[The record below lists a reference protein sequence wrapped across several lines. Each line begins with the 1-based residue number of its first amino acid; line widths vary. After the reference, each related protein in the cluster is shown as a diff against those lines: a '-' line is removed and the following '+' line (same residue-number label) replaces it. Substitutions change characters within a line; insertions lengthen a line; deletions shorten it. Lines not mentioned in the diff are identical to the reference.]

1 MNKKYSKKKTFRLL
15 FELWINFSNKRKKSL
30 INLLKSLYF
39 YFFDF
44 FIIFLGL
51 NKKNKNIKNKY
62 KIIWLAETGSRDFLP
77 RLAQAIALW
86 KEFSISSIV
95 IHKHMLKR
103 IDKRFLKGAIVI
115 DKSATFNCIRR
126 LRYSKING
134 ALNIVI
140 PEELLICDKSRIQ
153 IKGSLNPRTLNY
165 VDYVVTN
172 SNEVKHYLNNTN
184 KFVKIINVLNPR
196 LSSKV
201 IKKNCENYFI
211 NKKSFSK
218 FINEEFILINDKLS
232 LKFSSLDNELEVI
245 KNSIFNFTDIDP
257 SKYLK
262 NYLIK
267 EELDEKLLIN
277 FIIQLRK
284 NKTFNKF
291 KIMIRPHPSVDL
303 NKYKEYFEDK
313 LDESLNYLILRE
325 GSALDWMNEAK
336 IIFHNN
342 CTTAIEGLSNG
353 LENIF
358 NYSNKLDSGTSEDF
372 KAIIKPL
379 GIKNSILK
387 AEEFINNRIR
397 SERKINK
404 IKDKIDLYQF
414 LGKEMANHNAI
425 RSKTDLYLAN
435 LKNASIYE
443 SSPMQRWEDAVDKIR
458 YIEEN
463 RDKFK
468 KLCISP
474 LGKVGAQVGN

>member
-1 MNKKYSKKKTFRLL
+1 MLKKILK
-15 FELWINFSNKRKKSL
+15 ISL
-30 INLLKSLYF
+30 INFLKNFYF
-39 YFFDF
+39 YIFDF
-44 FIIFLGL
+44 LIFFLGL
-51 NKKNKNIKNKY
+51 NIKNKNIKNKY

-86 KEFSISSIV
+86 EEFSISSIV
-95 IHKHMLKR
+95 IHKHMLR
-103 IDKRFLKGAIVI
+103 QIDKRFFKGAIVI

-140 PEELLICDKSRIQ
+140 PEELLICDKSKIQ

-172 SNEVKHYLNNTN
+172 SNEVKDYLKNVN
-184 KFVKIINVLNPR
+184 KFVKIIDVLNPR

-218 FINEEFILINDKLS
+218 LIDEEFILINDKLS
-232 LKFSSLDNELEVI
+232 LKFTSLDNELEVI

-257 SKYLK
+257 SGYLN

-267 EELDEKLLIN
+267 EEQDEKLLIN

-291 KIMIRPHPSVDL
+291 KILIRPHPSVDV
-303 NKYKEYFEDK
+303 NKYKNYFKEK
-313 LDESLNYLILRE
+313 LDESLNYFILRE
-325 GSALDWMNEAK
+325 GSALDWMNEAR

-342 CTTAIEGLSNG
+342 CTTAIEGFYNG

-358 NYSNKLDSGTSEDF
+358 NYSNNLDSGTSEEF
-372 KAIIKPL
+372 KTILEPL
-379 GIKNSILK
+379 GIENSILK
-387 AEEFINNRIR
+387 ADEFIKNNNH
-397 SERKINK
+397 SERKKNTIKEK
-404 IKDKIDLYQF
+404 IHLYQF
-414 LGKEMANHNAI
+414 LGKEMVNNKVI
-425 RSKTDLYLAN
+425 KSKTDIFLAN
-435 LKNASIYE
+435 LKNASISE
-443 SSPMQRWEDAVDKIR
+443 SSPLQRWEDALDKIR

-468 KLCISP
+468 KLCVFP
-474 LGKVGAQVGN
+474 LGRVGAQVGN

>member
-1 MNKKYSKKKTFRLL
+1 MLKKFL
-15 FELWINFSNKRKKSL
+15 KRSL
-30 INLLKSLYF
+30 INYLKHFYF
-39 YFFDF
+39 YFFDLFIF
-44 FIIFLGL
+44 FFGL

-86 KEFSISSIV
+86 EEFSISSIV
-95 IHKHMLKR
+95 IHKHMLR
-103 IDKRFLKGAIVI
+103 QIDKRFFKGAIVI

-140 PEELLICDKSRIQ
+140 PEELLICDKSKIQ

-172 SNEVKHYLNNTN
+172 SNEVKHYLKNVN
-184 KFVKIINVLNPR
+184 KFVKIIDVLNPR
-196 LSSKV
+196 LSSEV

-257 SKYLK
+257 SKYLN

-267 EELDEKLLIN
+267 EEQDEKLLID

-291 KIMIRPHPSVDL
+291 KILIRPHPSVDVK
-303 NKYKEYFEDK
+303 KYKKYFKDK
-313 LDESLNYLILRE
+313 LDESLNYFILRE

-342 CTTAIEGLSNG
+342 CTTAIEGFSNG
-353 LENIF
+353 LDNIF
-358 NYSNKLDSGTSEDF
+358 NYSNKIDSGTSEDF
-372 KAIIKPL
+372 KVILNPL

-387 AEEFINNRIR
+387 AEEFIKNKNH

-404 IKDKIDLYQF
+404 IKDKTHLYQF
-414 LGKEMANHNAI
+414 LGKEMANNKVI
-425 RSKTDLYLAN
+425 KSTTDLFLAN
-435 LKNASIYE
+435 IKNASILE
-443 SSPMQRWEDAVDKIR
+443 SSPLQRWEDAIDKIR

-463 RDKFK
+463 RDKFEE
-468 KLCISP
+468 LCVSP